1 MLVHEIHFGFYSKL
15 PSQLSVKAA
24 QVSLITD
31 DIDEVD
37 YPIFEIVVFEA
48 YDYSSKLHDIAL
60 LRVRLKV
67 QKCTVIC
74 SLTPCCRL
82 QTASPITFG
91 ENVNFIR
98 YTEAEELV
106 TDKGVIAGWGATFV
120 KRTRLTLIK

>member
-67 QKCTVIC
+67 Q
-74 SLTPCCRL
+74 
-82 QTASPITFG
+82 
-91 ENVNFIR
+91 
-98 YTEAEELV
+98 
-106 TDKGVIAGWGATFV
+106 
-120 KRTRLTLIK
+120 